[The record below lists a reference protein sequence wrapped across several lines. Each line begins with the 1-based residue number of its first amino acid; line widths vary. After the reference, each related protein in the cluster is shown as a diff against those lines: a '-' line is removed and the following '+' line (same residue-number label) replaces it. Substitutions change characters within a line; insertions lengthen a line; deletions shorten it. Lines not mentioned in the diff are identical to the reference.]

1 MNARRRPFP
10 TSVTVAVAGD
20 WHGTIDWARRCIETA
35 AGLGIRTMLHLGDF
49 GLWPSPAGQ
58 MFLDAVDAA
67 CVEHDVTIYVTP
79 GNHENWPAILTAPV
93 AARDEI
99 GLVAWFGE
107 RIAVLPRGHR
117 FTLGGSTFVSLGGA
131 PSIDYELR
139 VRGVDWWPEEMI
151 THDDVAAVVAG
162 GRAEIMLAHDAPEAP
177 WQTDKVAAVCANN
190 PGGWPAKVRAYATI
204 GRRRLTEAFLA
215 VEPELYLHGHYHLAD
230 RKHLKLPSRGRSCN
244 MVALDCEWTPDNL
257 LFLDLSTFTLTSH

>member
-1 MNARRRPFP
+1 MNARRRSIPER
-10 TSVTVAVAGD
+10 VTVAVAGD
-20 WHGTIDWARRCIETA
+20 WDSTIDWARRCIETV
-35 AGLGIRTMLHLGDF
+35 AGQGIHTLLHLGDF
-49 GLWPSPAGQ
+49 GLSPSPAGQ
-58 MFLDAVDAA
+58 AFLAAVDEA
-67 CVEHDVTIYVTP
+67 CLEHDVTIYVTP

-93 AARDEI
+93 AERNEI

-117 FTLGGSTFVSLGGA
+117 FTLGDSTFVSLGGA
-131 PSIDYELR
+131 PSIDYEFR
-139 VRGVDWWPEEMI
+139 VSGVDWWPEEMI
-151 THDDVAAVVAG
+151 TQDDVAAVVAG
-162 GRAEIMLAHDAPEAP
+162 GHAEIMLAHDAPDAP

-190 PGGWPAKVRAYATI
+190 PGGWPAKVRAYATS

-244 MVALDCEWTPDNL
+244 MVALDCEWTPGNL
-257 LFLDLSTFTLTSH
+257 QFLDLTTLSLTSH